1 MNTPI
6 CDFARRYAQSG
17 PLRLHMPGHKGV
29 ALTGLEPLDITEID
43 GADSLYEASGII
55 LESERNAGSLFG
67 ADTFYSTE
75 GSSLSIRSM
84 LHLLCQHARA
94 EGKRPRILAGRN
106 AHKTFLS
113 AAALLDFD
121 IDWLYPAAGESYLS
135 CAVDAGMLEQAI
147 LTGEKP
153 TAVYLTT
160 PDYLGNLL
168 DVGALADVCHRHGV
182 LLAVDNAH
190 GAYLK
195 FLQPS
200 RHPMD
205 LGADLCCDSA
215 HKTLPAVTG
224 SAYLHLSKRLPPLF
238 REQAKNALA
247 LFGSTSPS
255 YLILQSLDAVNGY
268 LADRYNEKLADFIG
282 QVEELKGKLTRAGFC
297 LCGQEPLKLT
307 LQTKVSGYTGDE
319 IARLLAQKGLVCE
332 FCDQDFFVLMVT
344 PETGAEGLSRLEAA
358 LLSVPQK
365 DPIQTAAP
373 AFARCQPVLTPRQAV
388 FSPCEEVPV
397 DQSAGRILAS
407 PSVGCPPAVP
417 IVMCG
422 ERIAPAAAEAFAY
435 YGIDRCTVVVE

>member
-6 CDFARRYAQSG
+6 CDFARKYAQSS

-29 ALTGLEPLDITEID
+29 SLTGLEPLDITEID

-55 LESERNAGSLFG
+55 LESERNAGCLFG

-75 GSSLSIRSM
+75 GSSLSIRAM
-84 LHLLCQHARA
+84 LHLLCLYARA

-121 IDWLYPAAGESYLS
+121 IEWLYPAEGASYLS
-135 CAVDAGMLEQAI
+135 CAVDAELLEKAI
-147 LTGEKP
+147 LAGERP

-168 DVGALADVCHRHGV
+168 DVQSLARVCHRHGV

-195 FLQPS
+195 FLRPS

-215 HKTLPAVTG
+215 HKTLPAITG
-224 SAYLHLSKRLPPLF
+224 SAYLHLNRHLPSLF

-255 YLILQSLDAVNGY
+255 YLILQSLDGVNGY
-268 LADRYNEKLADFIG
+268 LADGYAEKLNTFTTHV
-282 QVEELKGKLTRAGFC
+282 QSLKESLLSAGFT
-297 LCGQEPLKLT
+297 LSGAEPLKIT
-307 LQTKVSGYTGDE
+307 LLPKPYGWTGVG
-319 IARLLAQKGLVCE
+319 LAAQLAEKGLFCE
-332 FCDQDFFVLMVT
+332 FCDRDHLVFMVT
-344 PETGAEGLSRLEAA
+344 PETGTEGLARLEKE
-358 LLSVPQK
+358 LLSVARKP
-365 DPIQTAAP
+365 PILEAPP
-373 AFARCQPVLTPRQAV
+373 AFGSAKRAMSVRQATL
-388 FSPCEEVPV
+388 
-397 DQSAGRILAS
+397 SANETLEIDLCKGRVLAS

-417 IVMCG
+417 ILVCG
-422 ERIAPAAAEAFAY
+422 EMIDENAISAFSY
-435 YGIDRCTVVVE
+435 YGIERCTVVKA

>member
-6 CDFARRYAQSG
+6 CDFARRYAQSA

-29 ALTGLEPLDITEID
+29 PLTGFEPLDITEID

-75 GSSLSIRSM
+75 GSSLSIRAM
-84 LHLLCQHARA
+84 LQLLCLYARA

-121 IDWLYPAAGESYLS
+121 IDWLYPAEGDSYLS
-135 CAVDAGMLEQAI
+135 CAVDPTMLEQAI
-147 LTGEKP
+147 LAGEKP

-168 DVGALADVCHRHGV
+168 DVGALADVCHRYGV

-224 SAYLHLSKRLPPLF
+224 SAYLHLNKHLPPLF
-238 REQAKNALA
+238 RDQAKNALA

-268 LADRYNEKLADFIG
+268 LADGYAEKLNTFT
-282 QVEELKGKLTRAGFC
+282 KLTNRLKDRLSAHGFT
-297 LCGQEPLKLT
+297 LMGSEPLKITLLT
-307 LQTKVSGYTGDE
+307 KPYGWTGDG
-319 IARLLAQKGLVCE
+319 LAAHLAEKGLFCE
-332 FCDQDFFVLMVT
+332 FCDRDHLVFMVT
-344 PETGAEGLSRLEAA
+344 PETGEDGLSRLEDV
-358 LLSVPQK
+358 LLAVERK
-365 DPIQTAAP
+365 APILDAP
-373 AFARCQPVLTPRQAV
+373 PSFGRAKTVLTIRQATLA
-388 FSPCEEVPV
+388 PCETLEIKECK
-397 DQSAGRILAS
+397 GRILAS

-417 IVMCG
+417 ILVCG
-422 ERIAPAAAEAFAY
+422 EIIDDTALRAFAY
-435 YGIDRCTVVVE
+435 YGVACCTVVKE

>member
-75 GSSLSIRSM
+75 GSSLSIRAM
-84 LHLLCQHARA
+84 LHLLCQYARA

-135 CAVDAGMLEQAI
+135 CAVEAGMLEQAI
-147 LTGEKP
+147 IAGEKP

-268 LADRYNEKLADFIG
+268 LADGYAEKLNAFTRK
-282 QVEELKGKLTRAGFC
+282 VYELKERLSAGGFT
-297 LCGQEPLKLT
+297 LMGAEPLKITLLT
-307 LQTKVSGYTGDE
+307 KLYGWTGDGL
-319 IARLLAQKGLVCE
+319 AAHLAQKGLFCE
-332 FCDQDFFVLMVT
+332 FCDRDHLVLMVT
-344 PETGAEGLSRLEAA
+344 PETGAEGLARLETE
-358 LLSVPQK
+358 LLLTERKAPVLETP
-365 DPIQTAAP
+365 P
-373 AFARCQPVLTPRQAV
+373 AFGLAKRAMSVRQATL
-388 FSPCEEVPV
+388 
-397 DQSAGRILAS
+397 SANETLEIRGCKGRVLAS

-417 IVMCG
+417 ILVCG
-422 ERIAPAAAEAFAY
+422 EIIDDTALQAFSY
-435 YGIDRCTVVVE
+435 YGIGHCTVVKA